1 MNLAGKTILVTG
13 GARRIGRT
21 ISLAAADKGANVIIH
36 HNNSQTDAE
45 VVAEEIRAKGS
56 QAWILQA
63 DLEDPGQVV
72 DLFNKIHDMAP
83 VDALVNNAAI
93 FAPGSALSTSLETW
107 QQHLAI
113 NLTAPF
119 LLSQSFARQRL
130 PDLEGRIINI
140 LDWRALRPGIDH
152 FAYTI
157 SKAALA
163 AMTHSLAVGLAPHII
178 VNGLA
183 FGAILPPADGG
194 NTDKII
200 QLVPAKR
207 WANLDEVARMT
218 VFLLTSPTYMTG
230 EIIHLDGGRHLV

>member
-21 ISLAAADKGANVIIH
+21 ISLAAAGEGANVIIH
-36 HNNSQTDAE
+36 HNRSQPDAE
-45 VVAEEIRAKGS
+45 KVAEEIHSMGS

-63 DLEDPGQVV
+63 DLEDPTQVTGLL
-72 DLFNKIHDMAP
+72 DRIHGITR
-83 VDALVNNAAI
+83 VDALINNAAI
-93 FAPGSALSTSLETW
+93 FAPGNALTTTLDNW

-119 LLSQSFARQRL
+119 LLSQAFARQRL
-130 PDLEGRIINI
+130 PDHEGRIINI
-140 LDWRALRPGIDH
+140 LDWRALRPGFDH

-157 SKAALA
+157 SKGALA
-163 AMTHSLAVGLAPHII
+163 TMTQSLALAFAPQIV

-200 QLVPAKR
+200 QPVPAKR
-207 WANLDEVARMT
+207 WADLDEVAKMV

>member
-21 ISLAAADKGANVIIH
+21 ISLAAAQAGANVIIH
-36 HNNSQTDAE
+36 HNNSQQEAE
-45 VVAEEIRAKGS
+45 KVAEEIRGLGS
-56 QAWILQA
+56 QVWILQA
-63 DLEDPGQVV
+63 DLEDPSQAIG
-72 DLFNKIHDMAP
+72 LFNRFRDLTSI
-83 VDALVNNAAI
+83 DALINNAAI

-119 LLSQSFARQRL
+119 LLSQAFARQLL
-130 PDLEGRIINI
+130 PNQEGRILNI

-163 AMTHSLAVGLAPHII
+163 AMTHALAVGLAPHII

-207 WANLDEVARMT
+207 WADLDEVAKMV
-218 VFLLTSPTYMTG
+218 VFLLSGPTYMTG

>member
-21 ISLAAADKGANVIIH
+21 ISLAAASEGANVIIH
-36 HNNSQTDAE
+36 HNNSQPDAE
-45 VVAEEIRAKGS
+45 AVAEEIRAKGS
-56 QAWILQA
+56 HAWILQA
-63 DLEDPGQVV
+63 DLEDPNQVTG
-72 DLFNKIHDMAP
+72 LFDRIRALTP
-83 VDALVNNAAI
+83 VDALINNAAI
-93 FAPGSALSTSLETW
+93 FAPGNALSTTFDVW

-119 LLSQSFARQRL
+119 LLSQAFARQRL

-163 AMTHSLAVGLAPHII
+163 TMTQSLAVAFAPHIV

-200 QLVPAKR
+200 QPVPAKR
-207 WANLDEVARMT
+207 WADLDEVARMI
-218 VFLLTSPTYMTG
+218 VFLLTGPTYMTG
-230 EIIHLDGGRHLV
+230 EIIHLDGGRHLI

>member
-21 ISLAAADKGANVIIH
+21 ISLAAAQAGANVIIH
-36 HNNSQTDAE
+36 HNHSQPDAE
-45 VVAEEIRAKGS
+45 KVAEEIRGFGS

-63 DLEDPGQVV
+63 DLEDPTQATG
-72 DLFNKIHDMAP
+72 LFDRIRALSP
-83 VDALVNNAAI
+83 VDALINNAAI
-93 FAPGSALSTSLETW
+93 FAPGSALTTTLEIW

-119 LLSQSFARQRL
+119 ILSQAFARQRL
-130 PDLEGRIINI
+130 PDQEGRILNI
-140 LDWRALRPGIDH
+140 LDWRALRPGVDH

-163 AMTHSLAVGLAPHII
+163 AMTQSLAVSFAPHII

-194 NTDKII
+194 ITDKIL
-200 QLVPAKR
+200 QPVPAKR
-207 WANLDEVARMT
+207 WADLDEVAKMV
-218 VFLLTSPTYMTG
+218 VFLLSGPTYMTG

>member
-21 ISLAAADKGANVIIH
+21 ISLAAAKAGANVIIH
-36 HNNSQTDAE
+36 HNNSQPDAE
-45 VVAEEIRAKGS
+45 QVAVEIRAIGQ

-63 DLEDPGQVV
+63 DLEDPTQAIGLLDRIRDQTS
-72 DLFNKIHDMAP
+72 
-83 VDALVNNAAI
+83 VDALINNAAI
-93 FAPGSALSTSLETW
+93 FAPGTALSTSLETW

-119 LLSQSFARQRL
+119 LLSQAFARQRL
-130 PDLEGRIINI
+130 PDQEGRILNI
-140 LDWRALRPGIDH
+140 LDWRALRPGVDH

-157 SKAALA
+157 CKAALA

-207 WANLDEVARMT
+207 WANLDEVAEM
-218 VFLLTSPTYMTG
+218 VIFLLTGPTYMTG